1 MPGAQPNFLNQLAA
15 IWSRLQTTQRATLV
29 FFTVLVLAGLGSLIF
44 FMNRVDYVVLY
55 RDLNPEDAQA
65 IAARLK
71 ELKKDF
77 QVSPDG
83 TTIEVAGSTSDVD
96 KLRLDIAGAGL
107 ARSGRV
113 GYEIFDKNQFGMTD
127 FTEQVNYKRA
137 LEGELG
143 RTISSLSEVSDARVH
158 LVLPKDSLFDD
169 QREEAKGSIFIRL
182 KRGKELSK
190 SSIAGIVNL
199 VAGAVQGLR
208 TYNVSVVDGE
218 GRVLSRLSSG
228 DAVHSDYES
237 GIQNQMEKEL
247 VAKVTSILEPVVG
260 KGKVHADSSVD
271 LDFSSSEQTAET
283 YNPTPPPVILS
294 HQKSEERVGSALAPS
309 GVPGTRSNQGG
320 AAVQAAADM
329 PERSRLNEATN
340 YEVSKLVRHTIEPK
354 GSIRRLSVA
363 VLLDYKTAYSKAS
376 DGKLVTSFQPR
387 TKEELDAYRELVLA
401 TVGYNEK
408 RGDTVTL
415 ENMPFFSE
423 PEIEGQQTTLPW
435 YVRWEPYLMPAMK
448 YVAFIALFLLA
459 YRLLFR
465 PVRRR
470 ILQTIVSASAI
481 APPAQPRQLG
491 EAASKA
497 VPAARAGEPLPAA
510 AAPNAAAALPRGA
523 PESMAGPSE
532 ADIEEELLRET
543 AAAGAGFRKY
553 DVLKK
558 KVVEHA
564 SRDPE
569 QMSHLIRTWIHEGH
583 E

>member
-1 MPGAQPNFLNQLAA
+1 VPVAQPNFLKQLTV
-15 IWSRLQTTQRATLV
+15 IWSRLQATQRATIVL
-29 FFTVLVLAGLGSLIF
+29 FTVLALAGLGSLIF

-83 TTIEVAGSTSDVD
+83 TTIEVAGAMSDVD

-107 ARSGRV
+107 AHSGRV
-113 GYEIFDKNQFGMTD
+113 GYEIFDKTQFGMTD

-137 LEGELG
+137 LEGELS
-143 RTISSLSEVSDARVH
+143 RTISSLSEVSEARVH
-158 LVLPKDSLFDD
+158 LVLPKDSLFEN
-169 QREEAKGSIFIRL
+169 QREEAKGSVLVRL
-182 KRGKELSK
+182 KKGRDLSK
-190 SSIAGIVNL
+190 NSIAGIVNL

-208 TYNVSVVDGE
+208 TSNVSVVDGE
-218 GRVLSRLSSG
+218 GRVLSRLSAG
-228 DAVHSDYES
+228 DLGHSEYET
-237 GIQNQMEKEL
+237 GIQSQMEKEL

-260 KGKVHADSSVD
+260 KGKVHADASID
-271 LDFSSSEQTAET
+271 LDFNSSEQTEET
-283 YNPTPPPVILS
+283 YSPTPPPVILN
-294 HQKSEERVGSALAPS
+294 HQKSEERTGGAATPA
-309 GVPGTRSNQGG
+309 GIPGTRSNQGG
-320 AAVQAAADM
+320 GAVQAGAQT
-329 PERSRLNEATN
+329 PEHTRLSEATN

-363 VLLDYKTAYSKAS
+363 VLLDNKTVYSKDS
-376 DGKLVTSFQPR
+376 NGQLVASFQPR
-387 TKEELDAYRELVLA
+387 SKEELSAYRELVQA

-415 ENMPFFSE
+415 ENMPFFTE
-423 PEIEGQQTTLPW
+423 PEVDGGQTAGPW
-435 YVRWEPYLMPAMK
+435 YEKLQPYLMPAMK

-470 ILQTIVSASAI
+470 ILQSIVSAEQVG
-481 APPAQPRQLG
+481 PPAQPRQLE
-491 EAASKA
+491 EAGTKA
-497 VPAARAGEPLPAA
+497 VPATRGGEPRPATAAPAA
-510 AAPNAAAALPRGA
+510 ATALPGGA
-523 PESMAGPSE
+523 PEGMFGPSE

-543 AAAGAGFRKY
+543 AAAGAGYRKY

-569 QMSHLIRTWIHEGH
+569 QMSHLIRTWINEGH